1 MSAELGSSQ
10 MLTEVAPLGAQAA
23 FPDAPG
29 TARGP
34 GRTPDPTPDPALD
47 AALDPADAAPDGRAA
62 AGPVPPSADAADPG
76 DSGPAAVPVPAAA
89 LAAAVP
95 APAGPLDDEVA
106 DPDAPDPD
114 AAADPGAAAPDAV
127 SSGSID
133 TRTLSRALFL
143 RLAELP
149 PGDSPE
155 RTYVRDTLIE
165 LNLPLVRY
173 AAARFRSRNEPMEDI
188 VQVGTIGLIKAI
200 DRFDCRRGTEF
211 PTFAMPTVIG
221 EIKRYFRDT
230 SWSVRVPRRLQ
241 ELRLALTKASDDLA
255 QRLDRSP
262 TVPELAQYL
271 GVSDEDVVDGLAVGN
286 AYTAS
291 SLDSPAP
298 EEDGGEGSLADRLG
312 YEDTALEGVEYRESL
327 KPLLAQL
334 PARERRIIMLRFFGN
349 MTQSQIGDEVGI
361 SQMHVSRLLTR
372 TLAQLRAGLIA
383 D

>member
-23 FPDAPG
+23 FPDARAA
-29 TARGP
+29 TAQGP
-34 GRTPDPTPDPALD
+34 DRTLNPSLAPSLGPSPDPAAAGHAPAPPAPPPPLGAAAPQNPPD
-47 AALDPADAAPDGRAA
+47 AAAPAIPAPAAPADDAAPVEADAAP
-62 AGPVPPSADAADPG
+62 
-76 DSGPAAVPVPAAA
+76 
-89 LAAAVP
+89 
-95 APAGPLDDEVA
+95 
-106 DPDAPDPD
+106 
-114 AAADPGAAAPDAV
+114 
-127 SSGSID
+127 SGSID

-155 RTYVRDTLIE
+155 RSYVRDTLIE

-255 QRLDRSP
+255 QQLDRSP

-312 YEDTALEGVEYRESL
+312 YEDSALEGVEYRESL